1 MKLEK
6 RVKNLILFIEYMKF
20 SIYYIF
26 LSVTCL
32 FSKTDSLQWN
42 NAKPDTKS
50 LSYLLR
56 DIESNKIDKI
66 YISNDLTHVYYK
78 ENPTDDSDTL
88 DFTSQYKRTIT
99 SPAVIPK
106 VLESSEK
113 GKVESFIME
122 YNPEQGFQIAPIID
136 NFFIGSVLFFILRGI
151 SMALFSRGIPSNNGM
166 MPPNPFSSFLKNTNS
181 DDIKLNI
188 EKSNIT
194 LASWAGSPE
203 VSEECFEIISY
214 MRNSTQYKL
223 AGAELPRGILL
234 EGPPGTGKTLIAK
247 AIASET
253 NATFISVSA
262 SEFVELFVGM
272 GAAKVRGLFKT
283 ARENSPSIIF
293 IDEIDSVGKA
303 RGGSSFGGNDER
315 EQTLNQIL
323 AEMDGFD
330 SNEDILVIAA
340 TNRKDIL
347 DAALLRPGRFDRI
360 IYVPLPD
367 KESRKAILQIYLNKK
382 QTSKEPNELIDMDI
396 LAEMTQG
403 FSGAQIKNLVNE
415 AAIYSAREGRVII
428 TKPDIEAALEKLVV
442 GIIKKSDT
450 RNLDTRRR
458 IAIHELGHAFIV
470 HFFQQYFQLSK
481 VTIQSTYSG
490 AGGYTLFKESPTIEG
505 LYTKDVLIKRLM
517 VALGGKAA
525 EFIFY
530 GEDFISLGA
539 IQDLK
544 EANSLAKQMIT
555 KYGMGNELEVFYD
568 IKQESSMPFSNQ
580 QYSDNRLQ
588 QIDNESLL
596 LLNEA
601 YSKTLDLL
609 RKERK
614 NIEKVLDILLKR
626 DSLTDSEFRSI
637 IINSNNMNIMNIMNK
652 SQ

>member
-1 MKLEK
+1 
-6 RVKNLILFIEYMKF
+6 MKF
-20 SIYYIF
+20 SIYYILLHIGCF
-26 LSVTCL
+26 
-32 FSKTDSLQWN
+32 FSKTSSLQWN

-56 DIESNKIDKI
+56 DIESKKIDKL

-78 ENPTDDSDTL
+78 ENPTDDTDTL

-113 GKVESFIME
+113 DQVESFIME

-136 NFFIGSVLFFILRGI
+136 NFFIGTVLFFILRSI
-151 SMALFSRGIPSNNGM
+151 SIAVFGRGLPSNNGM

-181 DDIKLNI
+181 ADIKINM

-303 RGGSSFGGNDER
+303 RGNGPSVGGNDER

-323 AEMDGFD
+323 AEMDGFEP
-330 SNEDILVIAA
+330 NLDILVIAA
-340 TNRKDIL
+340 TNRKDML

-367 KESRKAILQIYLNKK
+367 KESRKAILQIYLEKK
-382 QTSKEPNELIDMDI
+382 ETDITDVDI

-415 AAIYSAREGRVII
+415 AAIYAAREGRIII
-428 TKPDIEAALEKLVV
+428 TQPDIESALEKLVV
-442 GIIKKSDT
+442 GIIKKTDT

-458 IAIHELGHAFIV
+458 VAIHELGHAFMV
-470 HFFQQYFQLSK
+470 NFFQEYFQLSK

-530 GEDFISLGA
+530 GQDFISLGA

-544 EANSLAKQMIT
+544 DANSLAKQMVT
-555 KYGMGNELEVFYD
+555 NYGMGNELEVFYD
-568 IKQESSMPFSNQ
+568 TKQESSNPFSNQ
-580 QYSDNRLQ
+580 PYSDNRLQ
-588 QIDNESLL
+588 QIDNESLM

-601 YSKTLDLL
+601 YSKTVDLL

-614 NIEKVLDILLKR
+614 NIEKVLDILLQR
-626 DSLTDSEFRSI
+626 DSLTDSEFRRI
-637 IINSNNMNIMNIMNK
+637 IL

>member
-1 MKLEK
+1 
-6 RVKNLILFIEYMKF
+6 MKF
-20 SIYYIF
+20 SILYTLPF
-26 LSVTCL
+26 LFCL
-32 FSKTDSLQWN
+32 FFSKTFSLQWN

-56 DIESNKIDKI
+56 DIESKKIDKL
-66 YISNDLTHVYYK
+66 YISNDLSHVYYK
-78 ENPTDDSDTL
+78 ENPTDDGDTL
-88 DFTSQYKRTIT
+88 DFTTQYKRTIT

-106 VLESSEK
+106 VLDSTESA
-113 GKVESFIME
+113 KVESFIME
-122 YNPEQGFQIAPIID
+122 YNPEQGFQVGPIID
-136 NFFIGSVLFFILRGI
+136 NFFIGSFIFFILRGI
-151 SMALFSRGIPSNNGM
+151 IGSFFRRGGPPTNGITGM
-166 MPPNPFSSFLKNTNS
+166 MPPNPFSPFLKKSN
-181 DDIKLNI
+181 DDINI
-188 EKSNIT
+188 NLERSNIT

-223 AGAELPRGILL
+223 AGAELPKGILL

-283 ARENSPSIIF
+283 ARENSPAIIF

-323 AEMDGFD
+323 AEMDGFET
-330 SNEDILVIAA
+330 NEDVLVIAA

-382 QTSKEPNELIDMDI
+382 QTSKEPNEIIDMDI

-415 AAIYSAREGRVII
+415 AAIYAAREGRIII
-428 TKPDIEAALEKLVV
+428 TQPDIEAALEKLVV
-442 GIIKKSDT
+442 GIVKKTDT

-458 IAIHELGHAFIV
+458 VAIHELGHTFMTY
-470 HFFQQYFQLSK
+470 FFQEYFQLTK

-505 LYTKDVLIKRLM
+505 LYTKDILNKRLM
-517 VALGGKAA
+517 IALGGKAA
-525 EFIFY
+525 EYIFY

-544 EANSLAKQMIT
+544 EANGVAKQMVT
-555 KYGMGNELEVFYD
+555 NYGMGKELEVFYD
-568 IKQESSMPFSNQ
+568 TKQESSNPLSNQ
-580 QYSDNRLQ
+580 PYSDNRLQ
-588 QIDNESLL
+588 QIDNESLM

-601 YSKTLDLL
+601 YSKTVELL

-614 NIEKVLDILLKR
+614 NIEKVLDILLQR
-626 DSLTDSEFRSI
+626 NSLTDAEFRRI
-637 IINSNNMNIMNIMNK
+637 IFE
-652 SQ
+652 

>member
-1 MKLEK
+1 MKLS
-6 RVKNLILFIEYMKF
+6 ILYFPF
-20 SIYYIF
+20 F
-26 LSVTCL
+26 LASL
-32 FSKTDSLQWN
+32 FSKTFSLQWN
-42 NAKPDTKS
+42 NYKPETKS

-56 DIESNKIDKI
+56 DIESKKIDKI
-66 YISNDLTHVYYK
+66 YISNDLTHIYYK
-78 ENPTDDSDTL
+78 ELELIPDIDKTKDKTEIM
-88 DFTSQYKRTIT
+88 DFTTQYKRTIT

-106 VLESSEK
+106 VLDSTESA
-113 GKVESFIME
+113 KVESFIME
-122 YNPEQGFQIAPIID
+122 YNPEQGFQVAPIL
-136 NFFIGSVLFFILRGI
+136 NTFFTGTLLYITVRLAASLFFRNRP
-151 SMALFSRGIPSNNGM
+151 MQNG
-166 MPPNPFSSFLKNTNS
+166 MPPNPFSSFIKQPKT
-181 DDIKLNI
+181 DIKINL

-272 GAAKVRGLFKT
+272 GAAKVRSLFEM

-293 IDEIDSVGKA
+293 IDEIDSVGKQ

-367 KESRKAILQIYLNKK
+367 KDSRKSILQIYLDKK
-382 QTSKEPNELIDMDI
+382 QTSKEPNEKIELDI

-415 AAIYSAREGRVII
+415 AAIYSARDNRIEISQ
-428 TKPDIEAALEKLVV
+428 TDIETALEKLVV
-442 GIIKKSDT
+442 GIVKKIDT
-450 RNLDTRRR
+450 RDVETRKRV
-458 IAIHELGHAFIV
+458 AIHELGHAFLAYY
-470 HFFQQYFQLSK
+470 FREYFQLTK

-490 AGGYTLFKESPTIEG
+490 AGGYTLFKEKPDIDG
-505 LYTKDVLIKRLM
+505 LYTKDLLKKRLM

-544 EANSLAKQMIT
+544 EANGLAKRMISN
-555 KYGMGNELEVFYD
+555 YGMGTELEVFYD
-568 IKQESSMPFSNQ
+568 TKEDATIISNPTN
-580 QYSDNRLQ
+580 QYSDKRLE
-588 QIDNESLL
+588 QIDDESLY
-596 LLNEA
+596 LLNDA
-601 YSKTLDLL
+601 YSDVILMLVKY
-609 RKERK
+609 RE
-614 NIEKVLDILLKR
+614 NIEKIVDILLKNG
-626 DSLTDSEFRSI
+626 SLTEKEFERI
-637 IINSNNMNIMNIMNK
+637 LMECNNNFHIREDE
-652 SQ
+652 